1 VGDLIHKFSIT
12 GKCKLIGSTQYRGQ
26 LFTSD
31 YDVATTLKG
40 RAETLA
46 NHFKRVIESIPTKSY
61 YFMDFKA
68 GLDERFVFD
77 FEKDTLD
84 VWLKN
89 KLIPKALKEKIRS
102 AKGEAQVK
110 LIRDLFILRWQ
121 PEDIT
126 RGFVHLCDG
135 KKYPLEEALEDDTI
149 IKLDV
154 VIPVGNGFAEVSE
167 NYHFKQH
174 KDDVENIVKQLA
186 DDLEKYR
193 WTHSMKSLKRL
204 YSILELTNP
213 NDARLRV
220 LAEFFNSEAGLI
232 NKVTRDI
239 ELLLLLTEKHAI
251 PFRKIEANVQ
261 MLKERLA
268 CTTLVSPRHVL
279 GLNKLTVRNFRK
291 VLEKM
296 VAYLLSITNPLAKAL
311 LTKLQ

>member
-31 YDVATTLKG
+31 YDIATTLKG
-40 RAETLA
+40 RAGTLA
-46 NHFKRVIESIPTKSY
+46 HHFKKVIESIPTKSY

-68 GLDERFVFD
+68 GLDERLVFD
-77 FEKDTLD
+77 FEKDTLET
-84 VWLKN
+84 WLKDP
-89 KLIPKALKEKIRS
+89 LIPEAKRKEIRD
-102 AKGEAQVK
+102 AKGEARVK
-110 LIRDLFILRWQ
+110 LIRDVFILRWT

-126 RGFVHLCDG
+126 RGYVLLCDG
-135 KKYPLEEALEDDTI
+135 TKYPLEDALQDDTI

-167 NYHFKQH
+167 NYHYRQQT
-174 KDDVENIVKQLA
+174 DNLESVVKQLA

-213 NDARLRV
+213 KDARLPV
-220 LAEFFNSEAGLI
+220 LTQFFNSEAGLI
-232 NKVTRDI
+232 NKVTRDL

-251 PFRKIEANVQ
+251 PFRKIQANVQ

-268 CTTLVSPRHVL
+268 CTTLVSPRQVL
-279 GLNKLTVRNFRK
+279 GLNKLTQRNYRNT
-291 VLEKM
+291 LEKL

-311 LTKLQ
+311 LQKLR